1 MENAGHHGPGKH
13 WDEQIHDIFWAEY
26 GCERPS
32 WIGTAGEGMAKERDD
47 GVSTAGSGDFRLWN
61 RPDSWNGCPALW
73 ALVVGQRLD
82 GAVLF
87 GKTSI
92 SVFITLLK

>member
-32 WIGTAGEGMAKERDD
+32 WTVPRVRAWPKSAMTGCRRLGRVISGYGTDRTAGTDAPPCGRSLWVSD
-47 GVSTAGSGDFRLWN
+47 STAQSCLGRRRYRFS
-61 RPDSWNGCPALW
+61 SHC
-73 ALVVGQRLD
+73 
-82 GAVLF
+82 
-87 GKTSI
+87 
-92 SVFITLLK
+92 

>member
-73 ALVVGQRLD
+73 ALVVVSDSTAQSCLGRRRYR
-82 GAVLF
+82 F
-87 GKTSI
+87 S
-92 SVFITLLK
+92 SHC